1 MFKTDQLTIIKR
13 DHNSTLQMVLS
24 VHHTVYLNSIMMT
37 KPLVEYPILLPTTT
51 NLFLSVC
58 QLFPIPTLSVC
69 LSTVSVPKLSLMS
82 DVNHRTLHSPGGK
95 LELCKCFYYMLNWSF
110 TADGKAYVS
119 PPEYHSENDKLT
131 DSKAGADIPMERH
144 TNRTQGAEQNH
155 TRHSARWETP
165 PGITTARRKESP
177 TKWTASSTKCWHQ
190 A

>member
-1 MFKTDQLTIIKR
+1 MSSRYCPFD
-13 DHNSTLQMVLS
+13 VL
-24 VHHTVYLNSIMMT
+24 
-37 KPLVEYPILLPTTT
+37 
-51 NLFLSVC
+51 
-58 QLFPIPTLSVC
+58 
-69 LSTVSVPKLSLMS
+69 LMS

-144 TNRTQGAEQNH
+144 TNRTQGTEQLPEYHSENDKLTDSKAGADIPMERHTNRTQGAEQNH

-177 TKWTASSTKCWHQ
+177 TK
-190 A
+190 

>member
-1 MFKTDQLTIIKR
+1 MSSRYCPFD
-13 DHNSTLQMVLS
+13 VL
-24 VHHTVYLNSIMMT
+24 
-37 KPLVEYPILLPTTT
+37 
-51 NLFLSVC
+51 
-58 QLFPIPTLSVC
+58 
-69 LSTVSVPKLSLMS
+69 LMS

-144 TNRTQGAEQNH
+144 TNRTQGTEQLPEYHSENDKLTDSKAGADIPMERHTNRTQGAEQNH